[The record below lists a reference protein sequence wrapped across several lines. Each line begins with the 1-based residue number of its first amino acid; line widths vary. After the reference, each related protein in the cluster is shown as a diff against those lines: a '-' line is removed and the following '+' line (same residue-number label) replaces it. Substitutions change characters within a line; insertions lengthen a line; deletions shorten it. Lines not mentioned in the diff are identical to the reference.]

1 MIFLKKN
8 GDRLKRWLCLMIATA
23 ITLSL
28 IPPPASAADDSIKL
42 TSCDFTSISYHSEA
56 LGNASIH
63 TIEFDYKGGMTGFC
77 GDHGKKWDAPS
88 SGRRGA
94 TGRKARSSEIR
105 TGNDNRII
113 NQP

>member
-23 ITLSL
+23 MALSL

-42 TSCDFTSISYHSEA
+42 TDCDFTSISYHSEA

-63 TIEFDYKGGMTGFC
+63 TIEFDYGGARPDSAANT
-77 GDHGKKWDAPS
+77 A
-88 SGRRGA
+88 
-94 TGRKARSSEIR
+94 RK
-105 TGNDNRII
+105 
-113 NQP
+113 